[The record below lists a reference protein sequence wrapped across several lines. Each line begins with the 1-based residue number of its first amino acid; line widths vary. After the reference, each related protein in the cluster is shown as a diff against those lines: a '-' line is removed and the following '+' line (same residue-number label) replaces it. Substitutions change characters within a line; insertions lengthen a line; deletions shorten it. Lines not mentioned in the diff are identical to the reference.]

1 MPSRRAIAMIAA
13 PMAAWPSMRWAN
25 CRRGSSGS
33 VLLSYIIGDRDPRA
47 ARALRGGNAVA
58 LAQDVEVMAGVP
70 GEHVDER
77 AHRDGVVVG
86 DAALVPRRLVEP
98 PHDAEVDLAQRQQLG
113 D

>member
-1 MPSRRAIAMIAA
+1 MMPRRSAIAMIAA

-33 VLLSYIIGDRDPRA
+33 ALLSYLIGELDPRA

-58 LAQDVEVMAGVP
+58 LAQDVEVMTGVAGQ
-70 GEHVDER
+70 HVDEA

-86 DAALVPRRLVEP
+86 DAPLVPCCLVEP
-98 PHDAEVDLAQRQQLG
+98 P
-113 D
+113 